1 MQDRPPAS
9 FVASQVSIAISNYM
23 TQLAHQA
30 EMKLI
35 THQEYL
41 QKQFPEGAHSLV
53 ERAAASAVT
62 LWNANQNEEVM
73 K

>member
-9 FVASQVSIAISNYM
+9 FVANHVSIAISNYM
-23 TQLAHQA
+23 TKLAHQA
-30 EMKLI
+30 VMGKI